1 MTLFIATTVIL
12 RIFSNWS
19 KRVPGPAR
27 PKSAR
32 LSADGWVKSYLGNA
46 HPNAEY
52 MNEYGSSLK
61 WDIVDNH
68 DDDHDFAVDYKDDI
82 NLCKW
87 WMIMKIRPSGLLGLG
102 RPVPSHAAC
111 LAEKV
116 HFILFLLYPL
126 CSSSSSSSTTILT
139 SGVRSRSLA
148 CSRGSQHS
156 LPLADCLGSPVPDQ
170 SEACHV
176 DCSQPSCVLS
186 SWSSWS
192 EV

>member
-1 MTLFIATTVIL
+1 
-12 RIFSNWS
+12 
-19 KRVPGPAR
+19 
-27 PKSAR
+27 
-32 LSADGWVKSYLGNA
+32 
-46 HPNAEY
+46 
-52 MNEYGSSLK
+52 
-61 WDIVDNH
+61 
-68 DDDHDFAVDYKDDI
+68 
-82 NLCKW
+82 
-87 WMIMKIRPSGLLGLG
+87 MKIRPSGLLGLG

-116 HFILFLLYPL
+116 NFILFLLFPL
-126 CSSSSSSSTTILT
+126 CSYSSSSSTTILT

-192 EV
+192 EVLSYISQSPLKLTILINCIFNCGPNQFQDFIEIFAQVILPRSLWAEAIKTQGRNR